1 MARHRLAVAVVVL
14 IAVIG
19 VGWWVTIGSSQPVRC
34 SLPASASVRPNY
46 LDIQKFSGRT
56 VDEVLQTLGGAGGTN
71 LDRPI
76 REFSLIDLDD
86 PGRKTGVVNAG
97 NWVVVNAVFDH
108 LGDSSDYVLWLGVV
122 EPGSVTAHREDI
134 DERRT
139 GLTDWGLDSDIVL
152 AKALGRDPAESPEQ
166 ALAVLRTER

>member
-19 VGWWVTIGSSQPVRC
+19 VGWWVTIGSSQPVRY

-86 PGRKTGVVNAG
+86 PGR
-97 NWVVVNAVFDH
+97 
-108 LGDSSDYVLWLGVV
+108 
-122 EPGSVTAHREDI
+122 R
-134 DERRT
+134 
-139 GLTDWGLDSDIVL
+139 
-152 AKALGRDPAESPEQ
+152 Q
-166 ALAVLRTER
+166 AW